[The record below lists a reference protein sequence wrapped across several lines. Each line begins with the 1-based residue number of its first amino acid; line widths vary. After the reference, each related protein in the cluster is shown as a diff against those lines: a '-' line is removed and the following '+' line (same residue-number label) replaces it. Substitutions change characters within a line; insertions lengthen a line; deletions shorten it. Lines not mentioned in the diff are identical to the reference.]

1 MSSLRT
7 LGMVLIGAAL
17 LAASFA
23 GWVIFRVLRL
33 GQAVIVLLAIL
44 LPLTVQVVF
53 GGSLLR
59 KWVDKP

>member
-1 MSSLRT
+1 
-7 LGMVLIGAAL
+7 MVLIGAAL